1 MLLFCA
7 GINNFKKTFEYS
19 FTGIFPLWYIENKKN
34 GSKKRSRKKEVM
46 MVTGA
51 ERTDNHRKR
60 YNSGSVP
67 VITTRWN

>member
-1 MLLFCA
+1 LLLFLRWNRIIKKC
-7 GINNFKKTFEYS
+7 FKYS
-19 FTGIFPLWYIENKKN
+19 FTGIFLLWYIENKKN

>member
-1 MLLFCA
+1 MLFLRCDK
-7 GINNFKKTFEYS
+7 NKLKKNLNIPLQEYS
-19 FTGIFPLWYIENKKN
+19 LCGIFETRRTAAKK
-34 GSKKRSRKKEVM
+34 KPKKEVM
-46 MVTGA
+46 MVTGT